1 MKANVIKP
9 YIDRETGV
17 LHAAG
22 EAVELTDSRAA
33 ELAEG
38 GFVKAEEAPKSAAKA
53 APKRKPAAK
62 KAAQKEA

>member
-9 YIDRETGV
+9 YIDRETGD
-17 LHAAG
+17 LHREG
-22 EAVELTDSRAA
+22 EVVELTAARAA

-38 GFVKAEEAPKSAAKA
+38 GFVEPMESPKPAAKA